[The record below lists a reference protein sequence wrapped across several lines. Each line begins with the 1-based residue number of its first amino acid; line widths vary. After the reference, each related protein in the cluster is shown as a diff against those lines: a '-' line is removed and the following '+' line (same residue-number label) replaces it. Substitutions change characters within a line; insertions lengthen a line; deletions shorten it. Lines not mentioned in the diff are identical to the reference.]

1 MQIVRGSQNILL
13 LSIDMG
19 IYELV
24 IVENSPRYRI
34 SAKMWALRLE
44 GFKILLAYKER

>member
-1 MQIVRGSQNILL
+1 MQVVRGPQNILL

-24 IVENSPRYRI
+24 IVENSPRYRV
-34 SAKMWALRLE
+34 SAEMRALRLE
-44 GFKILLAYKER
+44 GFKILLAYEER